1 MSLTVKVCPVGICRF
16 YLQLSLHPLALDK
29 NLTVYRFSLQ
39 KMLQL
44 LQTKVARLS
53 TPEFAKATR
62 SINRSLAKDGLGPDE
77 NVSEDLRQGP
87 YFPSFLFECPPLLIS
102 IQRAEQGSRANL
114 YPSTYRRTFQK
125 LFWHRTGIS
134 NPMSTLVLCF
144 SNC

>member
-1 MSLTVKVCPVGICRF
+1 MSLTVKVCPTGTCRF
-16 YLQLSLHPLALDK
+16 YLQLSLDPLALDK

-77 NVSEDLRQGP
+77 TVSEDLRQGP
-87 YFPSFLFECPPLLIS
+87 SFLSLS
-102 IQRAEQGSRANL
+102 L
-114 YPSTYRRTFQK
+114 YLYSF
-125 LFWHRTGIS
+125 LHRGPNKARVPTGI
-134 NPMSTLVLCF
+134 PVPAGEHF
-144 SNC
+144 